1 MKKILLALLMIVSL
15 NLRGTVIPARSVQM
29 DPQPAETA
37 PVVTVLPNPFRPEE
51 TEGEK
56 TEEKVETEPEDPI
69 RTVDPSRPMVALTF
83 DDGPHPV
90 YTDRLLDILEENGA
104 VATFFEVGQKL
115 SGAPEAVCRAEKLGC
130 EIGSHSNR
138 HANLGKLAPEALEA
152 DLAAAD
158 AAFEEVLGATPT
170 LLRPPYGATSKVLK
184 ESSGRSIV
192 TWSVDPQDWKLR
204 NAEQV
209 VAHIQGA
216 GNLDGQVILLHSIYE
231 SSVEATRTLVPWLQ
245 EQGYQLVTVS
255 ELITLRFGDTLEHNR
270 LYNYD
275 YFRRP
280 PALTENTGEGQS
292 AT

>member
-1 MKKILLALLMIVSL
+1 MKKIFLALLMIVSL

-37 PVVTVLPNPFRPEE
+37 PVVTVLPNPFQPEE
-51 TEGEK
+51 TEAEK
-56 TEEKVETEPEDPI
+56 TEEKVETEPEPPA

-115 SGAPEAVCRAEKLGC
+115 SGAPEAVRRAEKLGC
-130 EIGSHSNR
+130 EIGSHSYR
-138 HANLGKLAPEALEA
+138 HANLGKLDPEALEA

-158 AAFEEVLGATPT
+158 AAFEEVLGTAPN

-204 NAEQV
+204 DAEQV

-216 GNLDGQVILLHSIYE
+216 GNLDGQVILLHSIYV

-245 EQGYQLVTVS
+245 AQGYQLVTVS
-255 ELITLRFGDTLEHNR
+255 ELITLRFGDTLEPNR

-275 YFRRP
+275 YFCRP
-280 PALTENTGEGQS
+280 PALTENTVEGQS
-292 AT
+292 AA

>member
-1 MKKILLALLMIVSL
+1 MKKILLALLMVVSL

-29 DPQPAETA
+29 DPQPAETL
-37 PVVTVLPNPFRPEE
+37 PTVTVLPDPFQPEE
-51 TEGEK
+51 TG
-56 TEEKVETEPEDPI
+56 TEETGEETEREPEDPA
-69 RTVDPSRPMVALTF
+69 RTVEPSRPMVALTF

-90 YTDRLLDILEENGA
+90 YTDQLLDILEENGA

-115 SGAPEAVCRAEKLGC
+115 SSAPEAVRRAEKLGC

-138 HANLGKLAPEALEA
+138 HANLGKLDPEALEV

-158 AAFEEVLGATPT
+158 VAFEEVLGTVPT
-170 LLRPPYGATSKVLK
+170 LLRPPYGATSKALK
-184 ESSGRSIV
+184 TDSGYSIV

-204 NAEQV
+204 DVEQV
-209 VAHIQGA
+209 VAHVQGI
-216 GNLDGQVILLHSIYE
+216 GDLDGQVILLHSIYE

-255 ELITLRFGDTLEHNR
+255 ELITLRFGDTLEPNH

-275 YFRRP
+275 YFRCP
-280 PALTENTGEGQS
+280 PALSE
-292 AT
+292 AVR

>member
-1 MKKILLALLMIVSL
+1 MKKILLALLMVVSL

-29 DPQPAETA
+29 DPQPAETL
-37 PVVTVLPNPFRPEE
+37 PTVTVLPDPFQPEE
-51 TEGEK
+51 TG
-56 TEEKVETEPEDPI
+56 TEETGEETEREPEDPA
-69 RTVDPSRPMVALTF
+69 RTVEPSRPMVALTF

-90 YTDRLLDILEENGA
+90 YTDQLLDILEENGA

-115 SGAPEAVCRAEKLGC
+115 SSAPEAVRRAEKLGC

-138 HANLGKLAPEALEA
+138 HANLGKLDPEALEV

-158 AAFEEVLGATPT
+158 VAFEEVLGTVPT
-170 LLRPPYGATSKVLK
+170 LLRPPYGATSKALK
-184 ESSGRSIV
+184 TDSGYSIV

-204 NAEQV
+204 DVEQV
-209 VAHIQGA
+209 VAHVQGI
-216 GNLDGQVILLHSIYE
+216 GDLDGQVILLRSIYE

-255 ELITLRFGDTLEHNR
+255 ELITLRFGDTLEPNR

-275 YFRRP
+275 YFRCP
-280 PALTENTGEGQS
+280 PALSE
-292 AT
+292 AVR

>member
-29 DPQPAETA
+29 APQPAETA
-37 PVVTVLPNPFRPEE
+37 PTVTVLPDPFQPEAA
-51 TEGEK
+51 GSK
-56 TEEKVETEPEDPI
+56 EEEPEAEPETPI

-90 YTDRLLDILEENGA
+90 YTEQLLDILEENEA

-115 SGAPEAVCRAEKLGC
+115 SGAPEAVLRAEKLSC
-130 EIGSHSNR
+130 EIGTHSYR
-138 HANLGKLAPEALEA
+138 HANLGKLEPEALEA

-158 AAFEEVLGATPT
+158 AAFEEVLGTVPT
-170 LLRPPYGATSKVLK
+170 LLRPPYGATSRALK
-184 ESSGRSIV
+184 EDSGRSIV

-204 NAEQV
+204 DAEQV
-209 VAHIQGA
+209 VAHVQDA
-216 GNLDGQVILLHSIYE
+216 SDLDGQVILLHSIYE
-231 SSVEATRTLVPWLQ
+231 SSVEATQVLVPWLR

-255 ELITLRFGDTLEHNR
+255 ELITLRFGDTLEPNR

-275 YFRRP
+275 YFRCP
-280 PALTENTGEGQS
+280 PVLTETIGAGQS
-292 AT
+292 AA